1 MTPLRQAVADYLAM
15 RRGLGFKLR
24 RADALLPDFVA
35 HLERCRARTVTCDL
49 ALEWAMRPPG
59 AHPAWWV
66 TRLEVVRGFASYLQ
80 AFDPSTEV
88 PAPELLRGRYRRAT
102 PYLYSQS
109 DIARLFGATRKL
121 CSSQRAAT
129 LNTLIGL
136 LATAGLRVGEGIRLD
151 REDVDWHRRL
161 LVIRETKFGKS
172 REVPL
177 HDSTLEALHAYARLR
192 DRIFRRATTPAF
204 FVSTVG
210 TRLFHENIYKLF
222 QHAVRAAGLQ
232 PRSPRRRPRFH
243 DFRHTF
249 AITTLLAWYRA
260 GEDVDAR
267 LPQLSTYLGH
277 VDPAA
282 TYWYLSASPEL
293 LALTARRL
301 ERASEVLR

>member
-1 MTPLRQAVADYLAM
+1 MTPLRQAVADYLTM
-15 RRGLGFKLR
+15 RRGLGFKLQ
-24 RADALLPDFVA
+24 RAGSLLPDFVS
-35 HLERCRARTVTCDL
+35 HLERCHARTVTRDL
-49 ALEWAMRPPG
+49 ALEWAMQPPG

-66 TRLEVVRGFASYLQ
+66 TRLEVVRGFARYLQ

-88 PAPELLRGRYRRAT
+88 PAPELLRGRYRRKA
-102 PYLYSQS
+102 PYLYSQG
-109 DIARLFGATRKL
+109 DIDRLFEAIRQL
-121 CSSQRAAT
+121 CSPQRAAT

-136 LATAGLRVGEGIRLD
+136 LAVAGLRVGEAIRLD
-151 REDVDWHRRL
+151 REDVDWIQRL
-161 LVIRETKFGKS
+161 LVIRESKFGKS

-177 HDSTLEALHAYARLR
+177 HESTVEALRAYARLR
-192 DRIFRRATTPAF
+192 DRIFGRATTPAF
-204 FVSTVG
+204 FVSTTG
-210 TRLFHENIYKLF
+210 TRLFHANINKAF
-222 QHAVRAAGLQ
+222 QHALRDAGLQ
-232 PRSPRRRPRFH
+232 PRSTGRRPRFH

-293 LALTARRL
+293 LAQTARRL
-301 ERASEVLR
+301 EQATETLR